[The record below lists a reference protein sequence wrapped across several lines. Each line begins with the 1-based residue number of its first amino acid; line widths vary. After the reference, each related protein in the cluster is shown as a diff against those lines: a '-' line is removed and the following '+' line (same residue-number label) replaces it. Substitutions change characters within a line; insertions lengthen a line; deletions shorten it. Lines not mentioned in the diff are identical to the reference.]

1 MTVSL
6 WVLGNPWSIYTG
18 ALHAWVGFPR
28 KISLAGVRRTG
39 WREAK
44 TGWQRGQ
51 LEIVAATQE
60 GKDEAVNKGSGS
72 RQRME
77 WGRHKRGAVG
87 WAVWPRWWLEVRQ
100 KTILRIITRVLT
112 SSVWRTVMQ
121 LIEIRRS
128 SKGTG
133 RGSG

>member
-72 RQRME
+72 RQSME
-77 WGRHKRGAVG
+77 WGRHKGGAVS
-87 WAVWPRWWLEVRQ
+87 WAV
-100 KTILRIITRVLT
+100 
-112 SSVWRTVMQ
+112 
-121 LIEIRRS
+121 
-128 SKGTG
+128 
-133 RGSG
+133 